1 MASLEKHYPL
11 PDAEPTHLDDG
22 SSSNDSGYNGLD
34 LPSTVPPSELTVEK
48 QTPAQEPPPN
58 GGFNAWLQVLGS
70 FFLFFNSWGTVNA
83 FGVFQTYYE
92 TNLLQD
98 ESPSNVSWIGSIQ
111 AFLLLIVGVITG
123 PAYDAGYFRT
133 LICLGT
139 FLIPFGFM
147 MTSLSTEY
155 WQIMLAQAVCIGL
168 GNGCLFVPS
177 IAILPQYFSTRK
189 ALANGIAASGS
200 SLGGVIYPIV
210 FRQLY
215 PRIGFPW
222 ATRVLGFI
230 SLFTTLISVA
240 VMRVRVMP
248 KQKRALLEL
257 SAFKEL
263 PYTIFCIAMFFGFIG
278 FYGPVYYL
286 QPYAINMGITN
297 ENLGFYLLPILNA
310 ASVAGRILPNFLTDR
325 AGPLNILIPASLAS
339 GILAL
344 CWIGIKN
351 LPGILVFAILYGFF
365 SGGFVSLPPVALIS
379 LTPDLRT
386 LGTRMGQAF
395 FVASLGLL
403 IGSPV
408 VGEIVNQTGSYLGLQ
423 LFSGLTVFLTGIMLI
438 YTRFIMVGLKVKIKV

>member
-1 MASLEKHYPL
+1 M
-11 PDAEPTHLDDG
+11 
-22 SSSNDSGYNGLD
+22 
-34 LPSTVPPSELTVEK
+34 
-48 QTPAQEPPPN
+48 
-58 GGFNAWLQVLGS
+58 
-70 FFLFFNSWGTVNA
+70 NA

-92 TNLLQD
+92 TNLLQGQ
-98 ESPSNVSWIGSIQ
+98 SPSNISWIGSIQ
-111 AFLLLIVGVITG
+111 AFLLLVVGVISG

-133 LICLGT
+133 LICLGA

-147 MTSLSTEY
+147 MTSLCTQY

-168 GNGCLFVPS
+168 GNGCMFIPS

-230 SLFTTLISVA
+230 SLSTCLISVA
-240 VMRVRVMP
+240 VMKVRVMP

-263 PYTIFCIAMFFGFIG
+263 PYTVFCIAMFFGFIG
-278 FYGPVYYL
+278 FYGPIYYL
-286 QPYAINMGITN
+286 QPYAINTGITN

-310 ASVAGRILPNFLTDR
+310 ASIAGRILPNFLTDR
-325 AGPLNILIPASLAS
+325 AGPLNILIPASFAS

-351 LPGILVFAILYGFF
+351 LPGIIIFAILYGFS
-365 SGGFVSLPPVALIS
+365 SGGFVSLPPVALTS
-379 LTPDLRT
+379 LTPDMRT
-386 LGTRMGQAF
+386 LGTRMGQSF

-403 IGSPV
+403 VGSPV
-408 VGEIVNQTGSYLGLQ
+408 VGEIVNKTGSYLGLQ
-423 LFSGLTVFLTGIMLI
+423 LFSGLTVFLTGVLLV
-438 YTRFIMVGLKVKIKV
+438 YTRFVLVGLKIKIKV